1 METEF
6 NNCFIVHLKYFYQT
20 MFVIIIIIIIMI
32 IIIIVIIIIITH
44 PQSSSSSTRFLI
56 ELEFGK
62 SLLGDH

>member
-20 MFVIIIIIIIMI
+20 MFVIIIII

>member
-20 MFVIIIIIIIMI
+20 MFVIIIIIIVI
-32 IIIIVIIIIITH
+32 IIIIIIIIIITH

-62 SLLGDH
+62 SLLGDL

>member
-20 MFVIIIIIIIMI
+20 MFVIIIIIIVI
-32 IIIIVIIIIITH
+32 IIIIIIIIIITH

>member
-20 MFVIIIIIIIMI
+20 MFVIIIIII